1 MGQGDVALCMVNACK
16 LGFPWCWFPSSDPRG
31 SAVPSVTW
39 YLVETGLVGMGLVRT
54 GLVGMGLVGTGLV
67 GTGLVGM
74 ELVGRPAEPGPLL
87 PVFTEFVGV
96 ESNSEPCVIISEC
109 HPDFK
114 FSHPLNQVLD
124 FSYSILNMGNIS

>member
-1 MGQGDVALCMVNACK
+1 MVPV
-16 LGFPWCWFPSSDPRG
+16 G
-31 SAVPSVTW
+31 
-39 YLVETGLVGMGLVRT
+39 TGLVGM

-67 GTGLVGM
+67 GS
-74 ELVGRPAEPGPLL
+74 PAEPGPLS

-124 FSYSILNMGNIS
+124 FFYSILNMGKIS